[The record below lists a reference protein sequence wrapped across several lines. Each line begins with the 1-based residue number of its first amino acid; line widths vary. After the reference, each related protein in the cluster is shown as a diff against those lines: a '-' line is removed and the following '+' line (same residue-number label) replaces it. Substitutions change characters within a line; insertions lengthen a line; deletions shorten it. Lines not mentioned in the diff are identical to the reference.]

1 VEFAFT
7 ASLFR
12 SQNISMSMSVP
23 CLDQDFMS
31 KKVKNASLTLE
42 VRVEWCLCGH
52 LVKVKQ
58 LDDFLIGSA

>member
-1 VEFAFT
+1 M
-7 ASLFR
+7 LFGTQVT
-12 SQNISMSMSVP
+12 SHYTLASMSVP